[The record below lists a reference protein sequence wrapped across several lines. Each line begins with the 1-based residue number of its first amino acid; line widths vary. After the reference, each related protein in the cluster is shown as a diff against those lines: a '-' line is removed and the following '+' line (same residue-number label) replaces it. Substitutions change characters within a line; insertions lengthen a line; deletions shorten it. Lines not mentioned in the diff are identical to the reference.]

1 MKIQVNATSV
11 INAASNIS
19 KQEVNGRPHY
29 VVKDVTAVIAD
40 GVMNGILYPRE
51 ELDKT
56 YTGLNDK
63 KMPYNH
69 PKIGGD
75 YVSAENILAVN
86 AYYIGASATNAHV
99 NGDRYQVDMYLD
111 QDFAS
116 RTDGGKDI
124 ISRLDALMAN
134 SAAEPIQVST
144 GLLLNLMD
152 EEGTSKG
159 KSYTQRGMNFEW
171 DHIAILPADV
181 PAAGSPEEGVG
192 IFASNNQK
200 LSRFVVNLEEESAP
214 DNSADKRDH
223 SIIKRITNFIT
234 GNSSKLTFD
243 QITDQIRSK
252 LKENMPADTWPYI
265 MAVYDNQFGYELLGV
280 TYGQQYHI
288 DIDNVVQF
296 DGERFKATITTELE
310 PVKSQEATQMNEEQM
325 LAILANALKPVTDQ
339 LSAVNSELVAVKAQ
353 NADLKSS
360 LEANSKKEEQTM
372 RDAIKTK
379 LGFTDAVVNFLSG
392 DALVEV
398 FAKTQASNGLLS
410 GDAGDKPTKDGWEG
424 YDMNVNFEET
434 K

>member
-19 KQEVNGRPHY
+19 KQEINGRPHY

-40 GVMNGILYPRE
+40 GVMNSILYPKS

-69 PKIGGD
+69 PRIGND
-75 YVSAENILAVN
+75 YVSADNILAVN
-86 AYYIGASATNAHV
+86 AYYIGASATNAHI

-111 QDFAS
+111 QEFAS

-124 ISRLDALMAN
+124 ISRLDSLMTN

-144 GLLLNLMD
+144 GLLLNMMD

-171 DHIAILPADV
+171 DHIAILPPNV

-192 IFASNNQK
+192 IFASNGQQ

-214 DNSADKRDH
+214 DLSADKRDH

-243 QITDQIRSK
+243 QITDQIRAK
-252 LKENMPADTWPYI
+252 LKENMPANTWPYI

-310 PVKSQEATQMNEEQM
+310 PVKSQEATQMNEEQ
-325 LAILANALKPVTDQ
+325 LKALNTLFANAFAPVQEQ
-339 LSAVNSELVAVKAQ
+339 LSAVTTELATVKAQ
-353 NADLKSS
+353 NAELKSS

-379 LGFTDAVVNFLSG
+379 LGFTDAVVNSLSG
-392 DALVEV
+392 EALVEM

-410 GDAGDKPTKDGWEG
+410 GDAGDKGADKDSVLNMEAP
-424 YDMNVNFEET
+424 E
-434 K
+434 

>member
-19 KQEVNGRPHY
+19 KQEINGRPHY

-40 GVMNGILYPRE
+40 GVMNNILYPKE

-69 PKIGGD
+69 PKVGGD

-134 SAAEPIQVST
+134 SGSEPIQVST

-181 PAAGSPEEGVG
+181 PAAGSPKEGVG

-234 GNSSKLTFD
+234 GNSSKLTFE
-243 QITDQIRSK
+243 QITDQIRAK

-325 LAILANALKPVTDQ
+325 KAILAETLKPVTDQ
-339 LSAVNSELVAVKAQ
+339 LSAVNTELAAVKAQ
-353 NADLKSS
+353 NAELKTS
-360 LEANSKKEEQTM
+360 LEANGKKEEQGM

-379 LGFTDAVVNFLSG
+379 FSLTDTVVNALSG
-392 DALVEV
+392 EALVEM
-398 FAKTQASNGLLS
+398 FAKTQTSNGLLT
-410 GDAGDKPTKDGWEG
+410 GDAGDKGADKDSVLNMEAP
-424 YDMNVNFEET
+424 E
-434 K
+434 

>member
-19 KQEVNGRPHY
+19 KQEINGRPHY

-40 GVMNGILYPRE
+40 GVMNNILYPKE

-69 PKIGGD
+69 PRVGND
-75 YVSAENILAVN
+75 YVSADDILAVN

-111 QDFAS
+111 HDFAS
-116 RTDGGKDI
+116 RTNGGKDI
-124 ISRLDALMAN
+124 ISRLDALMTN
-134 SAAEPIQVST
+134 SSAEPIQVST

-243 QITDQIRSK
+243 QITDQIRTK
-252 LKENMPADTWPYI
+252 LKESITDDSWPYI

-325 LAILANALKPVTDQ
+325 KAILAETLKPVTDQ
-339 LSAVNSELVAVKAQ
+339 LSAVNTELAAVKAQ
-353 NADLKSS
+353 NAELKTS
-360 LEANSKKEEQTM
+360 LEANSKKEEQGM

-379 LGFTDAVVNFLSG
+379 FSLTDTVVNALSG
-392 DALVEV
+392 EALVEM
-398 FAKTQASNGLLS
+398 FAKTQTSNGLLT
-410 GDAGDKPTKDGWEG
+410 GDAGDPSKKDGWEG

>member
-19 KQEVNGRPHY
+19 KQEINGRPHY

-40 GVMNGILYPRE
+40 GVMNNILYPKE

-69 PKIGGD
+69 PRVGND
-75 YVSAENILAVN
+75 YVSADDILAVN

-116 RTDGGKDI
+116 RTNGGKDI
-124 ISRLDALMAN
+124 ISRLDALMTN
-134 SAAEPIQVST
+134 SSAEPIQVST

-214 DNSADKRDH
+214 DNSADKRNH

-243 QITDQIRSK
+243 QITDQIRAK

-325 LAILANALKPVTDQ
+325 KAILAETLKPVTDQ
-339 LSAVNSELVAVKAQ
+339 LSAVNTELAAVKAQ
-353 NADLKSS
+353 NAELKTS
-360 LEANSKKEEQTM
+360 LEANSKKEEQGM
-372 RDAIKTK
+372 RDTIKTK
-379 LGFTDAVVNFLSG
+379 LGVTDAVVNSLSG
-392 DALVEV
+392 EALVEM

-410 GDAGDKPTKDGWEG
+410 GDAGDPSKKDGWEG

>member
-19 KQEVNGRPHY
+19 KQEINGRPHY

-40 GVMNGILYPRE
+40 GVMNNILYPKE

-69 PKIGGD
+69 PRVGND
-75 YVSAENILAVN
+75 YVSADDILAVN

-116 RTDGGKDI
+116 RTNGGKDI
-124 ISRLDALMAN
+124 ISRLDALMNN
-134 SAAEPIQVST
+134 SSAEPIQVST

-214 DNSADKRDH
+214 DNSADKRNH

-234 GNSSKLTFD
+234 GNSSKLTFE
-243 QITDQIRSK
+243 QITDQIRAK

-310 PVKSQEATQMNEEQM
+310 PVKSQEATQMNEEQ
-325 LAILANALKPVTDQ
+325 LKALFANAFAPVQEQ
-339 LSAVNSELVAVKAQ
+339 LSAVTTELATVKAQ
-353 NADLKSS
+353 NAELKSS
-360 LEANSKKEEQTM
+360 LEANSKKEEQGM

-379 LGFTDAVVNFLSG
+379 FSLTDTVVNALSG
-392 DALVEV
+392 EALVEM

-410 GDAGDKPTKDGWEG
+410 GDAGDQSKKDGWEG